1 MSTYRKLHGRA
12 IKSVSSNLS
21 APSAEGQIWFNTTD
35 NKFKS
40 VVASKAFVSSTP
52 YPTAV
57 FGNMGAGTQTAALSF
72 GGTANPSTPSSPL
85 VLTLEYNGSGWSA
98 GGDLSQKRRSGFG
111 FGTQTAALGST
122 GYTYPETNKTEH
134 YNGTSWTNGGNY
146 PVSQELGGGCGT
158 QTAGLA
164 CGGGPGP
171 SPVAISN
178 EYDGSSWTASPG
190 SLNSARKGLTVTGIQ
205 TAGLAASAADSPTAT
220 ACEEYNGSTWTTVNS
235 MNTPRATSSFGSGIQ
250 TASILYGTPGSLESY
265 DGTNWTNEPA
275 TMGNAR
281 NSGASAGTATASLAS
296 CGSPGAF
303 TSHVEEYNVS
313 TNIITAAAFSNG
325 GVLPTPIAA
334 NQGAGIQT
342 AALSISGQPNSPG
355 TAATAAT
362 NHYNGSSWTAGGSL
376 SAGAASY
383 GGVSATK
390 GTETA
395 SLYWDGYNP
404 TPSPAGYRA
413 TVSSYNGSSWT
424 AQSTFPGSP
433 AGYCGGAGTSTAA
446 LSIGGSLVTNCYE
459 SDGSYN
465 WTAAG
470 ALPAAKYAM
479 AAGGPQTAAIGAGGY
494 GGSPIVLQNTA
505 DTYNGTSWTSIG
517 TTPITQ
523 ASKNGCF
530 GTDSSDFMVAG
541 GPPAKSTCLHYDGT
555 AWATRPSLS
564 TGRHAGSGSGAS
576 GTSGL
581 IAGGQTPSFTTA
593 TEEFNGE
600 TTALNVKTLTQS

>member
-1 MSTYRKLHGRA
+1 PPNY
-12 IKSVSSNLS
+12 
-21 APSAEGQIWFNTTD
+21 
-35 NKFKS
+35 
-40 VVASKAFVSSTP
+40 
-52 YPTAV
+52 
-57 FGNMGAGTQTAALSF
+57 
-72 GGTANPSTPSSPL
+72 AND
-85 VLTLEYNGSGWSA
+85 VEQYNGSSWTTLPNLNTARANNGSGAGSSTSGLFFGGNTPGPSA
-98 GGDLSQKRRSGFG
+98 SNASESWD
-111 FGTQTAALGST
+111 
-122 GYTYPETNKTEH
+122 
-134 YNGTSWTNGGNY
+134 GTSWTNTPSLAEAGTRSGNGASGSSALAYGDY
-146 PVSQELGGGCGT
+146 PVTG
-158 QTAGLA
+158 
-164 CGGGPGP
+164 
-171 SPVAISN
+171 
-178 EYDGSSWTASPG
+178 
-190 SLNSARKGLTVTGIQ
+190 VT
-205 TAGLAASAADSPTAT
+205 
-220 ACEEYNGSTWTTVNS
+220 EE
-235 MNTPRATSSFGSGIQ
+235 
-250 TASILYGTPGSLESY
+250 
-265 DGTNWTNEPA
+265 
-275 TMGNAR
+275 
-281 NSGASAGTATASLAS
+281 
-296 CGSPGAF
+296 F
-303 TSHVEEYNVS
+303 TKS
-313 TNIITAAAFSNG
+313 TNTITAAAFSSG
-325 GVLPTPIAA
+325 GALPTPIAA
-334 NQGAGIQT
+334 HQGAGIQT

-446 LSIGGSLVTNCYE
+446 LSIGGYIVTNCYE

-541 GPPAKSTCLHYDGT
+541 GTPARSTCLHYDGT
-555 AWATRPSLS
+555 AWSTRPSIS
-564 TGRHAGSGSGAS
+564 TGRHAVAGAGAS

-581 IAGGQTPSFTTA
+581 IAGGNTGSFTTA
-593 TEEFNGE
+593 TEEFTGE
-600 TTALNVKTLTQS
+600 TTAVNITDFTTS